1 MLKTFLS
8 KREGLYTL
16 IFNGSP
22 LSRPVSLRDAERIAA
37 SYNIVLPDVF
47 FDADSGEFLSMDTE

>member
-1 MLKTFLS
+1 MLKIYLS

-16 IFNGSP
+16 IFNGEP
-22 LSRPVSLRDAERIAA
+22 LSKPVPLRDAEKIAA

-47 FDADSGEFLSMDTE
+47 FDADSGKFLPS